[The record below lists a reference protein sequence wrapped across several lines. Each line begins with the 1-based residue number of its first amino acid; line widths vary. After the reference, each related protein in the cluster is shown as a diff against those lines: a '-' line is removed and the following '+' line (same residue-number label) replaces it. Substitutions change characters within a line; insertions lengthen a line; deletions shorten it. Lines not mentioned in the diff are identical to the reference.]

1 MELSQKTQTYG
12 QVFGA
17 LFTPDLVTV
26 KTFPESY
33 PGINRDNMELLVRLM
48 SKINKIKGIREVI
61 NVESK
66 NYLGFVGD
74 YVLFL
79 FGAQSTDYSN
89 IAEIVDRVKASV
101 RQ

>member
-1 MELSQKTQTYG
+1 MKLSQKTQTYG

-33 PGINRDNMELLVRLM
+33 PGINRENMELLMKLM
-48 SKINKIKGIREVI
+48 LKINKIKGVREVI
-61 NVESK
+61 DMESK
-66 NYLGFVGD
+66 NYLGFIGD
-74 YVLFL
+74 YLLFL
-79 FGAQSTDYSN
+79 FGSQSTDYNN